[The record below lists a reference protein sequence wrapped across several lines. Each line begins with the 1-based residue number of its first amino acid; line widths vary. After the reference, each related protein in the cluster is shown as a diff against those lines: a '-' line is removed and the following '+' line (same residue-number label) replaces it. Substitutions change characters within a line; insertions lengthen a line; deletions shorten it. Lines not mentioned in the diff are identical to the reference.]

1 MPYSIAKL
9 VSEGGKMKLLFIEDE
24 FYTREG
30 IKASVDWLSLG
41 IDKIDVASNG
51 KEGWEK
57 LSEKPDIILTD
68 IRMPYKTGLEI
79 AKQARDVSLEC
90 EIIFLSSYSDKEYL
104 FTAISLSSVAY
115 IEKPVVIEELSNA
128 IRQAVVRREH
138 YILFN
143 KLRDGDAP
151 DDMSKLLPDCSHH
164 NSKLILNYIAEHYSD
179 PSLSLASIAEFVNL
193 SPAYLSDSFKKDT
206 GKNIKQVISDI
217 RLDKASELLRT
228 TPLTVAEI
236 AQKIGYRDSNYF
248 SKFFKQQFGVSPHGY
263 RDNAALPDNSHNETD

>member
-41 IDKIDVASNG
+41 IDKLDVASNG

-79 AKQARDVSLEC
+79 AKQARDMSLEC

-151 DDMSKLLPDCSHH
+151 DDMSKLLSDCSHH

>member
-41 IDKIDVASNG
+41 IDKLDVASNG

-79 AKQARDVSLEC
+79 AKQARDMSLEC

>member
-41 IDKIDVASNG
+41 IDKLDVASNG

-79 AKQARDVSLEC
+79 AKQARDMSLEC

-206 GKNIKQVISDI
+206 GKNIKQNFIAKI
-217 RLDKASELLRT
+217 R
-228 TPLTVAEI
+228 
-236 AQKIGYRDSNYF
+236 
-248 SKFFKQQFGVSPHGY
+248 SPY
-263 RDNAALPDNSHNETD
+263 S

>member
-41 IDKIDVASNG
+41 IDKLDVASNG

-79 AKQARDVSLEC
+79 AKQARDMSLEC

-263 RDNAALPDNSHNETD
+263 RDNAALPDNSHN

>member
-41 IDKIDVASNG
+41 IDKLDVASNG

>member
-41 IDKIDVASNG
+41 IDKLDVASNG

-79 AKQARDVSLEC
+79 AKQARDMSLEC

-128 IRQAVVRREH
+128 IRQAVVRIEH
-138 YILFN
+138 YSLFN

>member
-1 MPYSIAKL
+1 
-9 VSEGGKMKLLFIEDE
+9 MKLLFIEDE

-41 IDKIDVASNG
+41 IDKLDVASNG

-79 AKQARDVSLEC
+79 AKQARDMSLEC